1 MTADSH
7 IFFVADC
14 NDTSGDAPAGEFIW
28 GGGSNTNTD
37 SNRDFTI
44 TEFGN
49 NGKPRNQYMI
59 LDENS
64 LRPASNNGLD
74 LGTSSLRFN
83 NIYATSIVGT
93 VSAAGNPTEIF
104 FNDGGNVGADSGLTF
119 DKSNH
124 VLTVSSETSGDCTL
138 RIAADSDNDDES
150 ANPRLILRQDGTLD
164 VSAIGMNFSNTTGTG
179 NNEMF
184 IANSVSEGAIV
195 VLTGTTNGYTN
206 ATERLRIE
214 GNGDLVTS
222 SGNFLNKL
230 NTHRMAISG
239 GTATNSGGNL
249 ILYGN
254 THPTL
259 PDVIKLRTDGTDRIY
274 IDANGNIGINATPRT
289 SGTIYTTVD
298 HFLCI
303 GDTDT
308 GIAQD
313 GDGQFE
319 IWANNQEIVNFNT
332 TQITPTKSF
341 IPSSNGSLN
350 LGSTTNRWGTIYAT
364 TIDGTITGTISN
376 AQSADQVKTQ
386 SRDTNATHY
395 VTFVTDNNGSATSE
409 TVYTDAGISYN
420 PRTNILNLGSRAVA
434 GNGSGSVAMTINDGY
449 GNANLCFNH
458 EAGVPD
464 VNGSSGRIECS
475 VDGTAAEMEFE
486 LWDNVTAGSATGGAS
501 TNLILRLTTGAV
513 QVYEDLMPN
522 SDSSRDIGSN
532 TVRFANGY
540 FDNVYATNIY
550 GGTGVLD
557 LSVDYT
563 GRSSPCA
570 MPITVTGTS
579 SKQINIPESSNAFGA
594 KYVQTTEPTGNTIC
608 TGDIWYDTTAAS
620 GSSGIESTDSVE
632 ATYRNITFAD
642 DSNATDIKVN
652 DNGRLQV
659 RPSDGNLRVAGDIIA
674 FYSSDARLKKNIS
687 PIKNALKKV
696 TSISGNTFEW
706 NEKSRNEGEDTG
718 VIAQEVEALELPG
731 LTTTRQDGTKAV
743 KFEKLVPLLIEAI
756 KELKDEI
763 NEMKAN
769 ASVS

>member
-1 MTADSH
+1 
-7 IFFVADC
+7 
-14 NDTSGDAPAGEFIW
+14 
-28 GGGSNTNTD
+28 
-37 SNRDFTI
+37 
-44 TEFGN
+44 
-49 NGKPRNQYMI
+49 
-59 LDENS
+59 
-64 LRPASNNGLD
+64 
-74 LGTSSLRFN
+74 
-83 NIYATSIVGT
+83 
-93 VSAAGNPTEIF
+93 
-104 FNDGGNVGADSGLTF
+104 
-119 DKSNH
+119 
-124 VLTVSSETSGDCTL
+124 
-138 RIAADSDNDDES
+138 
-150 ANPRLILRQDGTLD
+150 
-164 VSAIGMNFSNTTGTG
+164 
-179 NNEMF
+179 
-184 IANSVSEGAIV
+184 
-195 VLTGTTNGYTN
+195 
-206 ATERLRIE
+206 
-214 GNGDLVTS
+214 
-222 SGNFLNKL
+222 
-230 NTHRMAISG
+230 
-239 GTATNSGGNL
+239 
-249 ILYGN
+249 
-254 THPTL
+254 
-259 PDVIKLRTDGTDRIY
+259 
-274 IDANGNIGINATPRT
+274 
-289 SGTIYTTVD
+289 
-298 HFLCI
+298 
-303 GDTDT
+303 
-308 GIAQD
+308 
-313 GDGQFE
+313 
-319 IWANNQEIVNFNT
+319 
-332 TQITPTKSF
+332 
-341 IPSSNGSLN
+341 
-350 LGSTTNRWGTIYAT
+350 
-364 TIDGTITGTISN
+364 
-376 AQSADQVKTQ
+376 
-386 SRDTNATHY
+386 
-395 VTFVTDNNGSATSE
+395 
-409 TVYTDAGISYN
+409 
-420 PRTNILNLGSRAVA
+420 
-434 GNGSGSVAMTINDGY
+434 MTINDGY

-501 TNLILRLTTGAV
+501 TNVKLRLTSSTV

-540 FDNVYATNIY
+540 FDNVYATNIN

-620 GSSGIESTDSVE
+620 GSGGIELTDSTE

-659 RPSDGNLRVAGDIIA
+659 RPSDGNVRVAGDIIA

-743 KFEKLVPLLIEAI
+743 KYEKLVPLLIEAI
-756 KELKDEI
+756 KELKYEI